1 MVNMNWLWK
10 EWILPFIKAAIL
22 AGLIIVFIAQ
32 SFKVEGISMENTL
45 FGGERIMVDKLT
57 YRFREPRRGEIIVL
71 KMPDSKLIKRI
82 IAVSGDLIEERRGG
96 VISINGVPQK
106 ESYVTNRTNM
116 NWGGPFFCT
125 RGGACVGDGR

>member
-82 IAVSGDLIEERRGG
+82 IAVSGG
-96 VISINGVPQK
+96 SH
-106 ESYVTNRTNM
+106 
-116 NWGGPFFCT
+116 
-125 RGGACVGDGR
+125 